1 MVLAWKSL
9 ISLKDRVIRFLK
21 MLWLEIKWFIEDV
34 IAEIKR

>member
-21 MLWLEIKWFIEDV
+21 MLWLEINWFIEDV